1 MATTIQPSSS
11 SSTTNQPQQ
20 QKNKKQQRPSP
31 FGLIRP
37 ATTTTTAA
45 STKPNKLGVSSVPI
59 SKKNKNKQKKPT
71 GNATSKHH
79 RATHVANSN
88 SRVVW
93 GAGGIAIAVSGDFD
107 QQAARFIDDMLAS
120 QATKRLTQPNKLKGS
135 KAPEVSGDM
144 LIAEALPPRYRIAP
158 KTIHAW
164 HIASSTIVL
173 TPAIVMGC
181 SSRVGIGAAAI
192 AAEAAARA
200 RTTAPTALQR
210 AIDRQQHQ
218 QQLQQQQEQSASR
231 GSRTDDDDEDDESA
245 SAAKSKAA
253 AARETKHL
261 ACKFLPLL
269 VRPPSAPVVEA
280 DNDDDEHG
288 DNESNINVDR
298 TEVEADGS
306 SSSNEPPSTGSA
318 PAQPVSSTA
327 AKNKK
332 KHKKKSVKRQQWF

>member
-120 QATKRLTQPNKLKGS
+120 QATKRLTQPNKSKGS
-135 KAPEVSGDM
+135 KVPEVSGDM

-173 TPAIVMGC
+173 MLAIAMGG

-231 GSRTDDDDEDDESA
+231 ASRTDDDDEDDESA
-245 SAAKSKAA
+245 SAAKSKGA
-253 AARETKHL
+253 AARETKQP

-269 VRPPSAPVVEA
+269 VRPQIGRAHV
-280 DNDDDEHG
+280 
-288 DNESNINVDR
+288 
-298 TEVEADGS
+298 
-306 SSSNEPPSTGSA
+306 
-318 PAQPVSSTA
+318 
-327 AKNKK
+327 
-332 KHKKKSVKRQQWF
+332 